1 MQGRSVFLMSLGC
14 SRNTVDS
21 ETMIALLERAGHTV
35 VQQPE
40 EADVLVVNTC
50 AFIEDAKQEAID
62 TILELSRYKKS
73 STRLIVTGCLPQL
86 YSQDILKQMPE
97 VDAVMGVGS
106 LDLILDAVEKNEVK
120 DFPQSRK
127 TERRY
132 KEYAGGRKLITP
144 PGHAYLK
151 VSEGCSGSCSFCL
164 IPLIKGP
171 MRSRSIEAVVE
182 EANRLEKM
190 GTKELILTSQD
201 TLAYGR
207 DLGMNH
213 GIKTLVNSL
222 LDRTKIEMIR
232 LLYLNPKEELFDIL
246 DLFEN
251 ERMLPYFDIP
261 VQHVSEKILKSMH
274 RHGSGDYFRGLLS
287 WTRDRY
293 PDAVFRTTVIVGY
306 PGESEADFR
315 ELLDFAANA
324 QFNHLGVFVFSPQEE
339 TEASRLGE
347 RVKKSIAEKR
357 KETILELQRRISGEK
372 LGKEVGKTF
381 PVLVEEMTGEDDL
394 YFGRSYHFA
403 PEVDGVFVVKS
414 ERKLDPG
421 TIVRAR
427 VTRADDY
434 DLHGSIVDEG
444 DSPG

>member
-1 MQGRSVFLMSLGC
+1 MQGKTVFLLSLGC

-62 TILELSRYKKS
+62 TILELSKYKKS
-73 STRLIVTGCLPQL
+73 STRLVVTGCFPQL
-86 YSQDILKQMPE
+86 YSQEILKQMPE
-97 VDAVMGVGS
+97 VDTVMGVGS

-120 DFPQSRK
+120 DYPQSRR

-132 KEYAGGRKLITP
+132 KEYPGDRKLLAP
-144 PGHAYLK
+144 PWHAYLK

-182 EANRLEKM
+182 EAKRLEEM

-207 DLGMNH
+207 DLGIKN
-213 GIKTLVNSL
+213 GIKTVVNSL
-222 LDRTKIEMIR
+222 LDMTGIEMIR
-232 LLYLNPKEELFDIL
+232 LLYLNPTEELFGIL

-251 ERMLPYFDIP
+251 ARVLPYLDIP
-261 VQHVSEKILKSMH
+261 VQHVSAKILKSMH
-274 RHGSGDYFRGLLS
+274 RFGSGDYFRGLLS
-287 WTRDRY
+287 RIRNRY

-315 ELLDFAANA
+315 ELLDFAGDAK
-324 QFNHLGVFVFSPQEE
+324 FNHLGVFVFSPQQE
-339 TEASRLGE
+339 TEASRMGE
-347 RVKKSIAEKR
+347 RVKKSVAEKR
-357 KETILELQRRISGEK
+357 RETILELQKRVSGEN
-372 LGKEVGKTF
+372 LGKEVEKVF
-381 PVLVEEMTGEDDL
+381 PVLVEERTGEDNL

-403 PEVDGVFVVKS
+403 PEVDGVFVVQSK
-414 ERKLDPG
+414 RKLDPG

-434 DLHGSIVDEG
+434 DLHGSVIEDG
-444 DSPG
+444 DLNR